1 MLILRFQFINIHN
14 IAMNDKWGLFQKF
27 LITQEQQISL
37 QDFLFNAIVIL
48 VLAVILEFTYIK
60 CAKTISNRKQFS
72 ANFLLIAFTTMLIIT
87 IVKSSLA
94 LSLGLVGALS
104 IVRFRAAIKEPEE
117 LAYLFFAISI
127 GLGLGA
133 NQTLV
138 VIEAFA
144 IGMIFIWGR
153 YFIKGKST
161 WQNLYLNVS
170 GSSPEIDLNSIV
182 ATVTDVFGKYQ
193 LKRYDENGEA
203 IEASFVID
211 SPKPEKLQDFK
222 SKMDA
227 ISKEVK
233 ISFVESKSF

>member
-1 MLILRFQFINIHN
+1 
-14 IAMNDKWGLFQKF
+14 MNDKWGLFQKF

-117 LAYLFFAISI
+117 LAYLFFAISV

-133 NQTLV
+133 NQTMV

-153 YFIKGKST
+153 YLIKGKST

-182 ATVTDVFGKYQ
+182 ATVKDVFGKYQ
-193 LKRYDENGEA
+193 LKRYDENENA
-203 IEASFVID
+203 IEVSFVID

-227 ISKEVK
+227 VSKEVK

>member
-1 MLILRFQFINIHN
+1 
-14 IAMNDKWGLFQKF
+14 MNDKWGLFQKF
-27 LITQEQQISL
+27 LVTQEQQISL
-37 QDFLFNAIVIL
+37 EDFLINSVVIF
-48 VLAVILEFTYIK
+48 VLAIILEFTYIK

-117 LAYLFFAISI
+117 LAYLFFAISV

-133 NQTLV
+133 NQTV
-138 VIEAFA
+138 VVLEAFA
-144 IGMIFIWGR
+144 IGMVFIWGR
-153 YFIKGKST
+153 FLIKGKST

-170 GSSPEIDLNSIV
+170 GSPSEIDLNKIV
-182 ATVTDVFGKYQ
+182 DAVTAVFGKYQ
-193 LKRYDENGEA
+193 LKRYDENGTA

-211 SPKPEKLQDFK
+211 SPKPEKLQEFK
-222 SKMDA
+222 QKLDS
-227 ISKEVK
+227 ISKAVK